1 MADGGLKSFFT
12 HWNKYVNGWI
22 AAALVL
28 PTAITWK
35 GMPVYECQRPA
46 LTTLSALSCALIL
59 SFLYSSRDFIPKAK
73 SRFSRLVTLA
83 IPATLILL
91 TATCGASYFDMLERS
106 VPSKYNSFGDS
117 LPLFPALNDAMKNAS
132 LNQVNDG
139 LKIMVSYLG
148 MMIFAECAFFFMA
161 FREWDPEAEG
171 ADRVERR
178 GASHDAV
185 NE

>member
-1 MADGGLKSFFT
+1 MAGDGLRSFFT

-59 SFLYSSRDFIPKAK
+59 SFLYSGRDFIPRAK
-73 SRFSRLVTLA
+73 SRFSRLMTLA
-83 IPATLILL
+83 IPATFILL
-91 TATCGASYFDMLERS
+91 TAICGGNYFYMLDRS
-106 VPSKYNSFGDS
+106 VPYSDNGR
-117 LPLFPALNDAMKNAS
+117 LFPTLNEAMKNAS
-132 LNQVNDG
+132 LNQIEDSSP
-139 LKIMVSYLG
+139 LMAAYLG

-161 FREWDPEAEG
+161 FHEWRPEEEQ
-171 ADRVERR
+171 V
-178 GASHDAV
+178 
-185 NE
+185 